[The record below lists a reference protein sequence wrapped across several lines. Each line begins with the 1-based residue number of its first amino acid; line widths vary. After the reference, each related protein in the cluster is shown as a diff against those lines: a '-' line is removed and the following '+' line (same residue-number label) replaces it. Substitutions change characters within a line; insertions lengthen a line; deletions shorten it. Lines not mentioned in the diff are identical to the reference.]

1 MTLLFLDGRTF
12 GTQHPGVDPEVQ
24 KLLDLQDVD
33 LHLQQTQAALRR
45 APIELEKLA
54 TEEAREK
61 ADLEAKEQ
69 AFKGLEIRR
78 KEIDGALQDA
88 EAQVVK
94 YKTQQLQV
102 KKNEEYQ
109 ALNHEIDS
117 LGQRISGYEEE
128 EIGLMLEIDEAQLT
142 LGKDRE
148 ASAERLTTIARERR
162 LIQDNVQ
169 KLQAEVAELEAKVAA
184 ARAPVNALYQSAYDA
199 SKLRHPRG
207 PYVTPILDGRC
218 EGCHLKV
225 SGETTSALRQPDG
238 PVKCDQCGRV
248 VYVG

>member
-1 MTLLFLDGRTF
+1 M
-12 GTQHPGVDPEVQ
+12 Q
-24 KLLDLQDVD
+24 KLLDLQEVD
-33 LHLQQTQAALRR
+33 LHLQQTQASLKRS
-45 APIELEKLA
+45 PIELEKLA

-61 ADLEAKEQ
+61 ADLEAREQ
-69 AFKGLEIRR
+69 TFKGLEVRR

-109 ALNHEIDS
+109 ALTHEIAS
-117 LGQRISGYEEE
+117 LGERISSYEEE
-128 EIGLMLEIDEAQLT
+128 EIGLMLEIDEARVT

-148 ASAERLTTIARERR
+148 ISAERLATITRERA
-162 LIQDNVQ
+162 LIQENVR
-169 KLQAEVAELEAKVAA
+169 KLEAEVADLEARVAA
-184 ARAPVNALYQSAYDA
+184 AREPVKAPYLSAYDA
-199 SKLRHPRG
+199 AKRRHPRG
-207 PYVTPILDGRC
+207 PYVAPVIDGRC

-225 SGETTSALRQPDG
+225 SGETISALRAPEG

-248 VYVG
+248 SYVP